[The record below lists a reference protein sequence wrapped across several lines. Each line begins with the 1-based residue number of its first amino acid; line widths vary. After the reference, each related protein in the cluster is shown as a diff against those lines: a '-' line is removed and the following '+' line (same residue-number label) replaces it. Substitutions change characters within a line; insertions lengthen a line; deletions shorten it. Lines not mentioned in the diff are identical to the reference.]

1 MNVKEAKKK
10 LVKLIKNPATSDK
23 AIMLWG
29 PSGIGKSAIVY
40 QIAEELGIKAI
51 NIALNKINP
60 VDFMGIPVYNKDT
73 NRMVWATPNI
83 FPYPERDGEKGILF
97 LDEINTAPV
106 SVQAAAY
113 QLVLDRKIGE
123 YTLPK
128 GWIII
133 AAGNRSKD
141 KGATYKMPAPLVNR
155 FIAHLNIEP
164 DIEAFTEYAFAKNFR
179 PEIIGFLKWKPELL
193 HQQPVELEE
202 GTNFPTP
209 RAWENANLLREVYD
223 NDNEFIEALGECIN
237 KGVATTF
244 SGYLKVFDK
253 LPDINQI
260 LTGKIKK
267 LTLDTN
273 KPDLMYALSVSLV
286 YYLLKKPDTKKIDNA
301 LKYINQAPVTYSYL
315 VAKEIANKIP
325 NKVLESEE
333 FSKYAQEHADLIL
346 AA

>member
-1 MNVKEAKKK
+1 MNIKEAKKK
-10 LVKLIKNPATSDK
+10 LTKLIKNPLTADK
-23 AIMLWG
+23 AIMMWG
-29 PSGIGKSAIVY
+29 PSGVGKSAIVY
-40 QIAEELGIKAI
+40 QIAEELKMKAI

-60 VDFMGIPVYNKDT
+60 VDFMGIPVYDKQT

-83 FPYPERDGEKGILF
+83 FPYVERDGERGILF
-97 LDEINTAPV
+97 LDEINTAPM

-123 YTLPK
+123 YALPK

-164 DIEAFTEYAFAKNFR
+164 DIDAFTEYAFSKGFE
-179 PEIIGFLKWKPELL
+179 PEIIGFLKWKPDLL
-193 HQQPVELEE
+193 HQQPTEIEE

-223 NDNEFIEALGECIN
+223 NDTEFVEALGECIN
-237 KGVATTF
+237 RGVATTF
-244 SGYLKVFDK
+244 QGYLKVFDK
-253 LPDINQI
+253 LPDMNKI
-260 LTGKIKK
+260 LVGQIKK
-267 LTLDTN
+267 MELDIN

-286 YYLLKKPDTKKIDNA
+286 YRLLKKPDVKKIDNA
-301 LKYINQAPVTYSYL
+301 LKYINQTTVTYSYL
-315 VAKEIANKIP
+315 VAKEIASKIP
-325 NKVLESEE
+325 NKALESKE
-333 FSKYAQEHADLIL
+333 FEKYAQEHADLIL